1 MRKKHQLLLVL
12 ALFATPLCY
21 AQTETDTTT
30 VSNLEEEIHQE
41 NSSFVLSESQLG
53 QDDDQT
59 VNIIQVGSANNV
71 YTNNIGYQWSPVRF
85 KFRAYDSRYNDVY
98 MNGVMVNNIENG
110 RFNFSTIGGMNDAT
124 RNQDAASPFEDN
136 SFSIANMGGSN
147 NYNFRAS
154 MMPAGHKVTVSG
166 ANRNY
171 TVRGIYSY
179 GTGLTDKGW
188 AFFGT
193 IGYRWA
199 NMQTA
204 AVRGTFY
211 NSLAYFLSVQKVF
224 NDKHSLNL
232 ATWGNPTE
240 RAQQGASTDEAY
252 WLAND
257 RQYNPYWGY
266 QNGKMRSSR
275 VVNNFEPTA
284 LLTWDYKI
292 NDKMKLTT
300 SLIGKYVMYSATRL
314 QYNDSQNPAPDYWK
328 NFPSAQY
335 DVWDVADVETGEDG
349 NKRNWDYAVDA
360 WQSSYDY
367 WTRSEANRQINF
379 DRLYAANRTNN
390 EQGKDAAYFITAR
403 HNDHLNLRLGSTFD
417 YRITP
422 NLKWRV
428 GVQLGTNKGLH
439 YQTIDDM
446 LGSKILHN
454 TNNYAIGTYL
464 PGSDQ
469 TYYNLYDKLFTR
481 DHLVGEGDCFGY
493 DYSITVRDAK
503 AWTSI
508 SWDKGI
514 GHYFASAKIGGTQM
528 WRNGYMNNGICPNY
542 IDENGREVKFSYGRS
557 KTAGFLDGGA
567 KLGATFNLG
576 QGHGITLGAGFE
588 TRAPFASTAFVSPE
602 MNNNF
607 VKNLY
612 NEKITTAELGYR
624 LHNNWLQLNVTG
636 YYSRTF
642 DGTEWQNFY
651 FDDVN
656 SFTYVS
662 LTDVS
667 KSYYGV
673 EVGAKF
679 KITSSFDIT
688 AMGTWSDNQYNHD
701 SKCVYTLS
709 TYGTEGNDICRNKGM
724 RESGTPLSVY
734 SIALN
739 YRIKRWYLSLIG
751 NYYDRIFLSYSPCL
765 RYHEALRSL
774 NPTDENGVPY
784 ITDDPVTGTIIFNDK
799 AIPEQSRGKGGFMLD
814 ASIGR
819 QFNVAHHP
827 MSVNLTLTNILNN
840 RSICTGG
847 YEQSRSNYST
857 NKNGTQGNER
867 IYDFQKSP
875 KKFYAQGFNFMLNVN
890 YRF

>member
-1 MRKKHQLLLVL
+1 MRMRTKHLLLVT
-12 ALFATPLCY
+12 ALFASPLCY
-21 AQTETDTTT
+21 AQTDTTA
-30 VSNLEEEIHQE
+30 VSKLEEEIRQE

-53 QDDDQT
+53 EDDDQT

-71 YTNNIGYQWSPVRF
+71 YTSNIGYQWSPVRF
-85 KFRAYDSRYNDVY
+85 KYRAYDSRYNDVY

-154 MMPAGHKVTVSG
+154 MLPAGHKVTLSG

-171 TVRGIYSY
+171 TLRGMYTY

-193 IGYRWA
+193 VGYRWA

-204 AVRGTFY
+204 AVKGTFY
-211 NSLAYFLSVQKVF
+211 NSLSYFLSLQKVF

-275 VVNNFEPTA
+275 VVNNYEPTA

-300 SLIGKYVMYSATRL
+300 SIIGKYVKYSATRL
-314 QYNDSQNPAPDYWK
+314 QYNDSKNPAPDYWK
-328 NFPSAQY
+328 NFPSSQY
-335 DVWDVADVETGEDG
+335 DVWDIENVQ
-349 NKRNWDYAVDA
+349 NWQYGIDA

-367 WTRSEANRQINF
+367 WTRSDANRQINF
-379 DRLYAANRTNN
+379 DQLYAANRTNN
-390 EQGKDAAYFITAR
+390 ALGKDAAYFITAK
-403 HNDHLNLRLGSTFD
+403 HNDHLNLRLGTTLD
-417 YRITP
+417 YAISK
-422 NLKWRV
+422 NAKWRI
-428 GVQLGTNKGLH
+428 GLQLGTNKGMH

-446 LGSKILHN
+446 LGAKYMHN
-454 TNNYAIGTYL
+454 VNNYAIGTYL
-464 PGSDQ
+464 PGSNQ
-469 TYYNLYDKLFTR
+469 SYYNLYDRLYNGDR
-481 DHLVGEGDCFGY
+481 MIGEGDTFGY
-493 DYSITVRDAK
+493 DYDITVRDAK
-503 AWTSI
+503 AWTSV
-508 SWDKGI
+508 SWDRGI
-514 GHYFASAKIGGTQM
+514 GHYFASAKIGSTQM
-528 WRNGYMNNGICPNY
+528 WRVGHMNNGICPNY
-542 IDENGREVKFSYGRS
+542 ADENGREVKFSYGRS
-557 KTAGFLDGGA
+557 QTAKFLDGGVKA
-567 KLGATFNLG
+567 GATFNLG
-576 QGHGITLGAGFE
+576 KGHGIAVGGGFE
-588 TRAPFASTAFVSPE
+588 TRAPYANTAFVSPE

-612 NEKITTAELGYR
+612 NEKVASAELGYR
-624 LHNNWLQLNVTG
+624 LNNNWLQLNVTG
-636 YYSRTF
+636 YYSHIF

-679 KITSSFDIT
+679 KITSSLDIT
-688 AMGTWSDNQYNHD
+688 AMTTWSDNLYTNNSD
-701 SKCVYTLS
+701 CVYMLS
-709 TYGTEGNDICRNKGM
+709 TKGTESHTTCYNKGM
-724 RESGTPLSVY
+724 RESGTPLSAY
-734 SIALN
+734 SLAVN

-751 NYYDRIFLSYSPCL
+751 NYYDRIYLSYSSCL
-765 RYHEALRSL
+765 RYK
-774 NPTDENGVPY
+774 ENVA
-784 ITDDPVTGTIIFNDK
+784 TQVEDPVTGQMITTYEV
-799 AIPEQSRGKGGFMLD
+799 PEQSPGKGGFMLD
-814 ASIGR
+814 ASIGK
-819 QFNVAHHP
+819 QIFVAHHP
-827 MSVNLTLTNILNN
+827 MSINLTLTNILNN
-840 RSICTGG
+840 TGICTGG

-857 NKNGTQGNER
+857 NKNGTQGNQR
-867 IYDFQKSP
+867 VYDFRNSYKR
-875 KKFYAQGFNFMLNVN
+875 FYAQGFNFMLNIN

>member
-1 MRKKHQLLLVL
+1 MRMRKKHLLLVT
-12 ALFATPLCY
+12 ALFASPFCY
-21 AQTETDTTT
+21 AQTDTTT
-30 VSNLEEEIHQE
+30 VSKLEEEIHQE
-41 NSSFVLSESQLG
+41 SSSFVLSESQLG
-53 QDDDQT
+53 EDDDQT

-71 YTNNIGYQWSPVRF
+71 YTSNIGYQWSPVRF

-110 RFNFSTIGGMNDAT
+110 RFNYSTIGGMNDAT

-136 SFSIANMGGSN
+136 AFSIANLGGSS

-154 MMPAGHKVTVSG
+154 MQPAGHKVTLSG

-171 TVRGIYSY
+171 TLRGMYTY

-204 AVRGTFY
+204 AVKGTFY
-211 NSLAYFLSVQKVF
+211 NSLGYFLSLQKVF

-266 QNGKMRSSR
+266 QNGRMRSSR

-300 SLIGKYVMYSATRL
+300 SLIGKYVKYSATRL

-335 DVWDVADVETGEDG
+335 DVWDIE
-349 NKRNWDYAVDA
+349 NIQNWDYGVIA
-360 WQSSYDY
+360 WQNSYDY
-367 WTRSEANRQINF
+367 WTRSEANRQIDF
-379 DRLYAANRTNN
+379 DRLYAANQTNN
-390 EQGKDAAYFITAR
+390 QQGKDAAYFITAK

-417 YRITP
+417 YSITQ

-428 GVQLGTNKGLH
+428 GLQLGANKGLH
-439 YQTIDDM
+439 YQTVDDM
-446 LGSKILHN
+446 LGAKYLHN
-454 TNNYAIGTYL
+454 VNNYAIGTYL

-469 TYYNLYDKLFTR
+469 SYYDLYDKIYDGKR
-481 DHLVGEGDCFGY
+481 CIGKGDSFGY
-493 DYSITVRDAK
+493 DYSITVRDIK

-508 SWDKGI
+508 SWNRGI

-528 WRNGYMNNGICPNY
+528 WRNGYMNNGICHNY
-542 IDENGREVKFSYGRS
+542 LDENGREVNYSYGRGQ
-557 KTAGFLDGGA
+557 TAKFLDGGA

-576 QGHGITLGAGFE
+576 KGHGITLGAGFE

-612 NEKITTAELGYR
+612 NEKLASAELGYR
-624 LHNNWLQLNVTG
+624 LNNNWLQLNLTG

-667 KSYYGV
+667 KTYYGV
-673 EVGAKF
+673 ELGAKF
-679 KITSSFDIT
+679 KITSSLDIT
-688 AMGTWSDNQYNHD
+688 AMGTWSDNFYNNNSD
-701 SKCVYTLS
+701 CVYMLS
-709 TYGTEGNDICRNKGM
+709 THGTENHTTCYNKDM

-734 SIALN
+734 SLAVN

-751 NYYDRIFLSYSPCL
+751 NYYDRIYLSYSPCL
-765 RYHEALRSL
+765 RYQETLGKA
-774 NPTDENGVPY
+774 E
-784 ITDDPVTGTIIFNDK
+784 DPVTGVETYIV
-799 AIPEQSRGKGGFMLD
+799 PEQSRGKGGFMLD
-814 ASIGR
+814 ASIGK
-819 QFNVAHHP
+819 QIYVAHHP
-827 MSVNLTLTNILNN
+827 MSINLTLTNILNN

-857 NKNGTQGNER
+857 NKNGTKGNER
-867 IYDFQKSP
+867 IYDFSNNP

>member
-1 MRKKHQLLLVL
+1 MRKKHLLLVMT
-12 ALFATPLCY
+12 LFASPFCY
-21 AQTETDTTT
+21 AQTDTTT
-30 VSNLEEEIHQE
+30 VSNMEEEIHQE
-41 NSSFVLSESQLG
+41 SSSFVLSESQLG
-53 QDDDQT
+53 EDDDQT

-71 YTNNIGYQWSPVRF
+71 YTSNIGYQWSPVRF

-136 SFSIANMGGSN
+136 SFSIANLGGSS

-154 MMPAGHKVTVSG
+154 MQPAGHKVTLSG

-171 TVRGIYSY
+171 TLRGLYTY

-204 AVRGTFY
+204 AVKGTFY
-211 NSLAYFLSVQKVF
+211 NSMAYFLSLQKVF

-284 LLTWDYKI
+284 LLTWDFKI

-300 SLIGKYVMYSATRL
+300 SLIGKYVKYSATRL

-328 NFPSAQY
+328 NFPSSQY
-335 DVWDVADVETGEDG
+335 DVWDVE
-349 NKRNWDYAVDA
+349 NIQNWDYSAEA

-379 DRLYAANRTNN
+379 DRLYAANETNN
-390 EQGKDAAYFITAR
+390 QQGKDAAYFITAK

-417 YRITP
+417 YSITQ

-428 GVQLGTNKGLH
+428 GLQLGANKGLH
-439 YQTIDDM
+439 YQTIDDL
-446 LGSKILHN
+446 LGAKYLHN
-454 TNNYAIGTYL
+454 VNNYAIGTYL

-469 TYYNLYDKLFTR
+469 TYYDLYDKIYNGQR
-481 DHLVGEGDCFGY
+481 CIGKGDCFGY
-493 DYSITVRDAK
+493 DYSITVRDIK
-503 AWTSI
+503 AWTSV

-528 WRNGYMNNGICPNY
+528 WRNGHMNNGICHNY
-542 IDENGREVKFSYGRS
+542 LDENGREVNYSYGRGQ
-557 KTAGFLDGGA
+557 KAQFLDGGA

-576 QGHGITLGAGFE
+576 RGHGITLGAGFE

-612 NEKITTAELGYR
+612 NEKIASAELGYR
-624 LHNNWLQLNVTG
+624 LNNNWLQLNLTG
-636 YYSRTF
+636 YYSRTM

-667 KSYYGV
+667 KTYYGV
-673 EVGAKF
+673 ELGAKF
-679 KITSSFDIT
+679 KITSSLDIT
-688 AMGTWSDNQYNHD
+688 AMGTWSDNFYNQNSD
-701 SKCVYTLS
+701 CVYMLS
-709 TYGTEGNDICRNKGM
+709 THGTENTTTCYNKNM

-734 SIALN
+734 SLAVN
-739 YRIKRWYLSLIG
+739 YRINRWYISLIG
-751 NYYDRIFLSYSPCL
+751 NYYDLIYLSYSPCL
-765 RYHEALRSL
+765 RYQETL
-774 NPTDENGVPY
+774 
-784 ITDDPVTGTIIFNDK
+784 DK
-799 AIPEQSRGKGGFMLD
+799 AEDPITGAETYIIPEQSRGKGGFMLD
-814 ASIGR
+814 ASIGK
-819 QFNVAHHP
+819 QIYVAHHP
-827 MSVNLTLTNILNN
+827 MSINLTLTNILNN

-857 NKNGTQGNER
+857 NKNGTKGNER
-867 IYDFQKSP
+867 VYDFSNNP

>member
-1 MRKKHQLLLVL
+1 MRMRKKHLLLAIV
-12 ALFATPLCY
+12 LFATPLCY
-21 AQTETDTTT
+21 AQTETDTTS
-30 VSNLEEEIHQE
+30 VNKIEDEIRQE
-41 NSSFVLSESQLG
+41 SSSFVLSESQLG
-53 QDDDQT
+53 EDDDQT

-98 MNGVMVNNIENG
+98 MNGVLVNNIENG
-110 RFNFSTIGGMNDAT
+110 RFNYSTIGGMNDAT

-136 SFSIANMGGSN
+136 AFSIANLGGCS

-154 MMPAGHKVTVSG
+154 MQPAGHKVTLSG

-171 TVRGIYSY
+171 TLRGMYTY

-193 IGYRWA
+193 VGYRWA

-204 AVRGTFY
+204 AVKGTFY
-211 NSLAYFLSVQKVF
+211 NSLGYFLSLQKVF

-266 QNGKMRSSR
+266 QNGRMRASR

-300 SLIGKYVMYSATRL
+300 SLIGKYVKYSATRL

-335 DVWDVADVETGEDG
+335 DVWDIADVDG
-349 NKRNWDYAVDA
+349 NGGNIQNWEYGIEA
-360 WQSSYDY
+360 WQKSYDY
-367 WTRSEANRQINF
+367 WTRSEANRQIDF

-390 EQGKDAAYFITAR
+390 ALGKDAAYFITAK

-417 YRITP
+417 YSITQ
-422 NLKWRV
+422 NLKWRI
-428 GVQLGTNKGLH
+428 GLQLGTNKGMH
-439 YQTIDDM
+439 FQTIDDM
-446 LGSKILHN
+446 LGAKYLRNI
-454 TNNYAIGTYL
+454 NNYAIGTYL
-464 PGSDQ
+464 PGADQ

-481 DHLVGEGDCFGY
+481 DRQIGVGDCYGY

-503 AWTSI
+503 AWTSF

-528 WRNGYMNNGICPNY
+528 WRNGYMNNGICPNFV
-542 IDENGREVKFSYGRS
+542 DENGREMKYSYGRS
-557 KTAGFLDGGA
+557 QTASFLDGGA

-576 QGHGITLGAGFE
+576 RGHGIALGAGFE

-612 NEKITTAELGYR
+612 NEKIASAEFGYR
-624 LHNNWLQLNVTG
+624 LNNNWLQLNVTG

-656 SFTYVS
+656 SYTYVS

-679 KITSSFDIT
+679 KVTSSFDIT
-688 AMGTWSDNQYNHD
+688 AMGTWSDNQYNNNSD
-701 SKCVYTLS
+701 CVYMLS
-709 TYGTEGNDICRNKGM
+709 NKGTENHTTCYNKGM

-734 SIALN
+734 SLAAN

-751 NYYDRIFLSYSPCL
+751 NYYDRIYLSYSSCL
-765 RYHEALRSL
+765 RYKENVATQVED
-774 NPTDENGVPY
+774 PTTGQMITTYDVP
-784 ITDDPVTGTIIFNDK
+784 D
-799 AIPEQSRGKGGFMLD
+799 QSPGKGGFMLD
-814 ASIGR
+814 ASIGK
-819 QFNVAHHP
+819 QIYVAHHP
-827 MSVNLTLTNILNN
+827 MSINLTLTNILNN
-840 RSICTGG
+840 TGICTGG

-867 IYDFQKSP
+867 IYDFRNSYKR
-875 KKFYAQGFNFMLNVN
+875 FYAQGFNFMLNVN

>member
-1 MRKKHQLLLVL
+1 MRMRKKHLLLAIV
-12 ALFATPLCY
+12 LFATPLCY
-21 AQTETDTTT
+21 AQTETDTTS
-30 VSNLEEEIHQE
+30 VNKIEDEIRQE
-41 NSSFVLSESQLG
+41 GSSFVLSESQLG
-53 QDDDQT
+53 EDDDQT

-98 MNGVMVNNIENG
+98 MNGVLVNNIENG
-110 RFNFSTIGGMNDAT
+110 RFNYSTIGGMNDAT

-136 SFSIANMGGSN
+136 AFSIANLGGCS

-154 MMPAGHKVTVSG
+154 MQPAGHKVTLSG

-171 TVRGIYSY
+171 TLRGMYTY

-193 IGYRWA
+193 VGYRWA

-204 AVRGTFY
+204 AVKGTFY
-211 NSLAYFLSVQKVF
+211 NSLGYFLSLQKVF

-266 QNGKMRSSR
+266 QNGRMRASR

-300 SLIGKYVMYSATRL
+300 SLIGKYVKYSATRL

-335 DVWDVADVETGEDG
+335 DVWDIADVDG
-349 NKRNWDYAVDA
+349 NGGNIQNWEYGIEA
-360 WQSSYDY
+360 WQKSYDY
-367 WTRSEANRQINF
+367 WTRSEANRQIDF
-379 DRLYAANRTNN
+379 DRLYAANQTNN
-390 EQGKDAAYFITAR
+390 ALGKDAAYFITAK

-417 YRITP
+417 YSITQ
-422 NLKWRV
+422 NLKWRI
-428 GVQLGTNKGLH
+428 GLQLGTNKGMH
-439 YQTIDDM
+439 FQTIDDM
-446 LGSKILHN
+446 LGAKYLRNI
-454 TNNYAIGTYL
+454 NNYAIGTYL
-464 PGSDQ
+464 PGADQ

-481 DHLVGEGDCFGY
+481 DHQIGVGDCYGY

-503 AWTSI
+503 AWTSF

-528 WRNGYMNNGICPNY
+528 WRNGYMNNGICPNFV
-542 IDENGREVKFSYGRS
+542 DENGREMKYSYGRS
-557 KTAGFLDGGA
+557 QTASFLDGGV
-567 KLGATFNLG
+567 KFGATFNLRK
-576 QGHGITLGAGFE
+576 GHGITLGAGFE

-612 NEKITTAELGYR
+612 NEKIASAEFGYR
-624 LHNNWLQLNVTG
+624 LNNNWLQLNVTG

-679 KITSSFDIT
+679 KVTSSFDIT
-688 AMGTWSDNQYNHD
+688 AMGTWSDNQYNNNSD
-701 SKCVYTLS
+701 CVYMLS
-709 TYGTEGNDICRNKGM
+709 NKGTENHTTCYNKGM

-734 SIALN
+734 SLAAN

-751 NYYDRIFLSYSPCL
+751 NYYDRIYLSYSSCL
-765 RYHEALRSL
+765 RYKENVATQVED
-774 NPTDENGVPY
+774 PTTGQM
-784 ITDDPVTGTIIFNDK
+784 ITTYDV
-799 AIPEQSRGKGGFMLD
+799 PEQSPGKGGFMLD
-814 ASIGR
+814 ASIGK
-819 QFNVAHHP
+819 QIYVAHHP
-827 MSVNLTLTNILNN
+827 MSINLTLTNILNN
-840 RSICTGG
+840 TGICTGG

-867 IYDFQKSP
+867 IYDFRNSYKR
-875 KKFYAQGFNFMLNVN
+875 FYAQGFNFMLNVN

>member
-1 MRKKHQLLLVL
+1 MRKKHQLLVL

-30 VSNLEEEIHQE
+30 VSNIEEEIHQE
-41 NSSFVLSESQLG
+41 ASSFVLSESQLG
-53 QDDDQT
+53 EDDDQT
-59 VNIIQVGSANNV
+59 VNVIQVGSANNV
-71 YTNNIGYQWSPVRF
+71 YTSNIGYQWSPVRF

-136 SFSIANMGGSN
+136 SFCMANLGGSS

-154 MMPAGHKVTVSG
+154 MQPAGHKVTLSG

-171 TVRGIYSY
+171 TLRGLYTY

-193 IGYRWA
+193 VGYRWA

-204 AVRGTFY
+204 AVKGTFY

-224 NDKHSLNL
+224 NDKHALNL

-252 WLAND
+252 WLANN
-257 RQYNPYWGY
+257 RLYNPYWGY
-266 QNGKMRSSR
+266 QNGKMRASR

-284 LLTWDYKI
+284 LLTWDYLI

-300 SLIGKYVMYSATRL
+300 SLIGKYVKYSATRL

-328 NFPSAQY
+328 NFPSSQY
-335 DVWDVADVETGEDG
+335 DVWDVADVDG
-349 NKRNWDYAVDA
+349 LGGNIQNWEYGLGA
-360 WQSSYDY
+360 WQESYDY
-367 WTRSEANRQINF
+367 WTRSDANRQINF

-390 EQGKDAAYFITAR
+390 AQGKDAAYFITAK
-403 HNDHLNLRLGSTFD
+403 HNDHLNLRLGSTLD
-417 YRITP
+417 YSISR
-422 NLKWRV
+422 NLKWRM
-428 GVQLGTNKGLH
+428 GLQLGTNKGMH

-446 LGSKILHN
+446 LGAKYLSN
-454 TNNYAIGTYL
+454 VNNYAIGTYM
-464 PGSDQ
+464 PGANE
-469 TYYNLYDKLFTR
+469 TYYNLYDKLFAGTR
-481 DHLVGEGDCFGY
+481 QIGEGDCYGY
-493 DYSITVRDAK
+493 DYSIIVRDAK
-503 AWTSI
+503 AWTSL

-514 GHYFASAKIGGTQM
+514 GHYFATAKIGGTQM
-528 WRNGYMNNGICPNY
+528 WRNGYMNNGICPNFL
-542 IDENGREVKFSYGRS
+542 DENGREVNFSYGRS
-557 KTAGFLDGGA
+557 KTAGFLDGGV

-576 QGHGITLGAGFE
+576 KGHGITLGAGFE
-588 TRAPFASTAFVSPE
+588 TRAPLAFTAFVSPE

-612 NEKITTAELGYR
+612 NEKLASAELGYR
-624 LHNNWLQLNVTG
+624 LNNNWLQLNVTG

-662 LTDVS
+662 LTNVS

-688 AMGTWSDNQYNHD
+688 AMGTWSDNFYNNNSD
-701 SKCVYTLS
+701 CVYMLS
-709 TYGTEGNDICRNKGM
+709 THGTENTTVCHNKNM

-734 SIALN
+734 SLALN
-739 YRIKRWYLSLIG
+739 YRINRWYLSLIG
-751 NYYDRIFLSYSPCL
+751 NYYDRIYLSYSPCL
-765 RYHEALRSL
+765 RYE
-774 NPTDENGVPY
+774 ENVKAMAE
-784 ITDDPVTGTIIFNDK
+784 DPVTGNMVSTYNV
-799 AIPEQSRGKGGFMLD
+799 PGQSRGKGGFMLD
-814 ASIGR
+814 ASIGK
-819 QFNVAHHP
+819 QITVAHHP
-827 MSVNLTLTNILNN
+827 MSINLTLTNILNN

-867 IYDFQKSP
+867 IYDFRMNP
-875 KKFYAQGFNFMLNVN
+875 KKFYAQGFNFMLNIN

>member
-1 MRKKHQLLLVL
+1 MRKKHQLLVL
-12 ALFATPLCY
+12 ALLTAPLCY
-21 AQTETDTTT
+21 AQTNTDTIA
-30 VSNLEEEIHQE
+30 VSNVEEEIRQE
-41 NSSFVLSESQLG
+41 SSSFVLSESQLG
-53 QDDDQT
+53 EDDDQT
-59 VNIIQVGSANNV
+59 VNVIQVGSANNV
-71 YTNNIGYQWSPVRF
+71 YTSNIGYQWSPVRF
-85 KFRAYDSRYNDVY
+85 KYRAYDSRYNDVY

-124 RNQDAASPFEDN
+124 RNQDASSPFEDN
-136 SFSIANMGGSN
+136 SFSISNMGGSN

-154 MMPAGHKVTVSG
+154 MQPAGHKVTLSG

-171 TVRGIYSY
+171 TLRGMYTY

-193 IGYRWA
+193 VGYRWA

-204 AVRGTFY
+204 AVKGTFY
-211 NSLAYFLSVQKVF
+211 NSLSYFLSLQKVF

-314 QYNDSQNPAPDYWK
+314 QYNDSRNPAPDYWK
-328 NFPSAQY
+328 NFPSSQY
-335 DVWDVADVETGEDG
+335 DVWDIENVQ
-349 NKRNWDYAVDA
+349 NWDYAMDA

-367 WTRSEANRQINF
+367 WTRSDANRQINF
-379 DRLYAANRTNN
+379 DQLYAANRTNN
-390 EQGKDAAYFITAR
+390 ALGKDAAYFITAK

-417 YRITP
+417 YSITQ
-422 NLKWRV
+422 NTKWRV
-428 GVQLGTNKGLH
+428 GLQLGTNKGMH
-439 YQTIDDM
+439 YQTINDM
-446 LGSKILHN
+446 LGARYLHN
-454 TNNYAIGTYL
+454 VNNYAIGTYL

-469 TYYNLYDKLFTR
+469 SYYNLYDRLYGGNR
-481 DHLVGEGDCFGY
+481 MIGEGDTYGY
-493 DYSITVRDAK
+493 DYDITVRDFK
-503 AWTSI
+503 AWTAL
-508 SWDKGI
+508 SWNRGI
-514 GHYFASAKIGGTQM
+514 GHYFVSAKMGGTQM
-528 WRNGYMNNGICPNY
+528 YRYGHMNNGICPNY
-542 IDENGREVKFSYGRS
+542 ADENGREVRFSYGRS
-557 KTAGFLDGGA
+557 RTAGFLDGGVKA
-567 KLGATFNLG
+567 GATLNLG
-576 QGHGITLGAGFE
+576 KGHGIALGAGFE
-588 TRAPFASTAFVSPE
+588 TRAPYANTAFVSPE

-612 NEKITTAELGYR
+612 NEKVASAELGYR
-624 LHNNWLQLNVTG
+624 LNNNWLQLNVTG
-636 YYSRTF
+636 YFSRTF

-667 KSYYGV
+667 KNFYGV

-679 KITSSFDIT
+679 KINSSLDIT
-688 AMGTWSDNQYNHD
+688 AMTTWSDNLYTNNSD
-701 SKCVYTLS
+701 CVYMLS
-709 TYGTEGNDICRNKGM
+709 TKGTESHTTCYNKGM
-724 RESGTPLSVY
+724 RESGTPLSAY
-734 SIALN
+734 SLAVN

-751 NYYDRIFLSYSPCL
+751 NYYDRIYLSYSSCL
-765 RYHEALRSL
+765 RYK
-774 NPTDENGVPY
+774 ENVA
-784 ITDDPVTGTIIFNDK
+784 TQVEDPVTGQMITTYEV
-799 AIPEQSRGKGGFMLD
+799 PEQSPGKGGFMLD
-814 ASIGR
+814 ASIGK
-819 QFNVAHHP
+819 QIFVAHHP
-827 MSVNLTLTNILNN
+827 MSINLTLTNILNN
-840 RSICTGG
+840 TGICTGG

-857 NKNGTQGNER
+857 NKNGTQGNQR
-867 IYDFQKSP
+867 VYDFRNSYKR
-875 KKFYAQGFNFMLNVN
+875 FYAQGFNFMLNVN

>member
-1 MRKKHQLLLVL
+1 MRTKHLLLVT
-12 ALFATPLCY
+12 ALFASPLCY
-21 AQTETDTTT
+21 AQTDTTA
-30 VSNLEEEIHQE
+30 VSNLEEEMHQE
-41 NSSFVLSESQLG
+41 SSSFVLSESQLG
-53 QDDDQT
+53 EDDDQT
-59 VNIIQVGSANNV
+59 TNIIQVGSANNV
-71 YTNNIGYQWSPVRF
+71 YTSNIGYQWSPVRF
-85 KFRAYDSRYNDVY
+85 KFRAYDSRYNDVF

-136 SFSIANMGGSN
+136 AFSIANLGGSS

-154 MMPAGHKVTVSG
+154 MQPAGHKVTLSG

-171 TVRGIYSY
+171 TLRGMYTY

-199 NMQTA
+199 NMHTA

-211 NSLAYFLSVQKVF
+211 NSLAYFLSLEKVF
-224 NDKHSLNL
+224 NEKHSLSL

-257 RQYNPYWGY
+257 RQYNPYWGF

-284 LLTWDYKI
+284 LLTWDFKI
-292 NDKMKLTT
+292 NDKAKLTT
-300 SLIGKYVMYSATRL
+300 SLIGKYVKYSATRL
-314 QYNDSQNPAPDYWK
+314 QYNDSKNPAPDYWK
-328 NFPSAQY
+328 NFPSSQY
-335 DVWDVADVETGEDG
+335 DVWDIENVQ
-349 NKRNWDYAVDA
+349 NWDYAAEA
-360 WQSSYDY
+360 WQNSYDY
-367 WTRSEANRQINF
+367 WTASEANRQINF
-379 DRLYAANRTNN
+379 DQLYAANRTNN
-390 EQGKDAAYFITAR
+390 ILGKDAAYFITAK

-417 YRITP
+417 YKVSKNT
-422 NLKWRV
+422 KWRI
-428 GVQLGTNKGLH
+428 GLQLGTNKGMH

-446 LGSKILHN
+446 LGAKYMHN
-454 TNNYAIGTYL
+454 VNNYAIGTYL
-464 PGSDQ
+464 PGSRQ
-469 TYYNLYDKLFTR
+469 TYYNLYDQLYNGDR
-481 DHLVGEGDCFGY
+481 MIGEGDTYGY
-493 DYSITVRDAK
+493 DYNIIVRDAK
-503 AWTSI
+503 AWTSL

-514 GHYFASAKIGGTQM
+514 GHYFAAAKVGGTQM
-528 WRNGYMNNGICPNY
+528 WRNGNMNNGICPNY
-542 IDENGREVKFSYGRS
+542 ADENGREVRFSYGKSEKAR
-557 KTAGFLDGGA
+557 FLDGGV
-567 KLGATFNLG
+567 KMGATFNLKR
-576 QGHGITLGAGFE
+576 GHGITLGAGFD
-588 TRAPFASTAFVSPE
+588 TRAPLASTAFVSPE

-612 NEKITTAELGYR
+612 NEKIASAELGYR
-624 LHNNWLQLNVTG
+624 LNNNWLQLNLTG

-673 EVGAKF
+673 ELGAKF
-679 KITSSFDIT
+679 KINSSFDIV
-688 AMGTWSDNQYNHD
+688 AMTTWSDNKYNNNSD
-701 SKCVYTLS
+701 CVYMLS
-709 TYGTEGNDICRNKGM
+709 TKGTENSTVCYNKGM
-724 RESGTPLSVY
+724 RESGTPLSAY
-734 SIALN
+734 SLALN
-739 YRIKRWYLSLIG
+739 YRINRWYLSLIG
-751 NYYDRIFLSYSPCL
+751 NYYDRIYLSYSSCL
-765 RYHEALRSL
+765 RYK
-774 NPTDENGVPY
+774 ENVGV
-784 ITDDPVTGTIIFNDK
+784 TAEDPVTGNMVTTYEVPD
-799 AIPEQSRGKGGFMLD
+799 QCRGNGGFMLD
-814 ASIGR
+814 ASIGK
-819 QFNVAHHP
+819 QIYVAHHP
-827 MSVNLTLTNILNN
+827 MSINLTLTNILNN
-840 RSICTGG
+840 TGICTGG

-867 IYDFQKSP
+867 IYDFRNSY

>member
-1 MRKKHQLLLVL
+1 MRKKHQLLVL
-12 ALFATPLCY
+12 ALLTAPLCY
-21 AQTETDTTT
+21 AQTKTDTIA
-30 VSNLEEEIHQE
+30 VSNVEEEIRQE
-41 NSSFVLSESQLG
+41 SSSFVLSESQLG
-53 QDDDQT
+53 EDDDQT
-59 VNIIQVGSANNV
+59 VNVIQVGSANNV
-71 YTNNIGYQWSPVRF
+71 YTSNIGYQWSPVRF
-85 KFRAYDSRYNDVY
+85 KYRAYDSRYNDVY

-124 RNQDAASPFEDN
+124 RNQDASSPFEDN
-136 SFSIANMGGSN
+136 SFSISNMGGSN

-154 MMPAGHKVTVSG
+154 MQPAGHKVTLSG

-171 TVRGIYSY
+171 TLRGMYTY

-193 IGYRWA
+193 VGYRWA

-204 AVRGTFY
+204 AVKGTFY
-211 NSLAYFLSVQKVF
+211 NSLSYFLSLQKVF

-314 QYNDSQNPAPDYWK
+314 QYNDSRNPAPDYWK
-328 NFPSAQY
+328 NFPSSQY
-335 DVWDVADVETGEDG
+335 DVWDIENVQ
-349 NKRNWDYAVDA
+349 NWDYAMDA

-367 WTRSEANRQINF
+367 WTRSDANRQINF
-379 DRLYAANRTNN
+379 DQLYAANRTNN
-390 EQGKDAAYFITAR
+390 ALGKDAAYFITAK

-417 YRITP
+417 YSITQ
-422 NLKWRV
+422 NTKWRV
-428 GVQLGTNKGLH
+428 GLQLGTNKGMH
-439 YQTIDDM
+439 YQTINDM
-446 LGSKILHN
+446 LGARYLHN
-454 TNNYAIGTYL
+454 VNNYAIGTYL

-469 TYYNLYDKLFTR
+469 SYYNLYDRLYGGNR
-481 DHLVGEGDCFGY
+481 MIGEGDTYGY
-493 DYSITVRDAK
+493 DYDITVRDFK
-503 AWTSI
+503 AWTAL
-508 SWDKGI
+508 SWNRGI
-514 GHYFASAKIGGTQM
+514 GHYFVSAKMGGTQM
-528 WRNGYMNNGICPNY
+528 YRYGHMNNGICPNY
-542 IDENGREVKFSYGRS
+542 ADENGREVKFSYGRS
-557 KTAGFLDGGA
+557 RTAGFLDGGVKA
-567 KLGATFNLG
+567 GATLNLG
-576 QGHGITLGAGFE
+576 KGHGIALGAGFE
-588 TRAPFASTAFVSPE
+588 TRAPYANTAFVSPE

-612 NEKITTAELGYR
+612 NEKVASAELGYR
-624 LHNNWLQLNVTG
+624 LNNNWLQLNVTG
-636 YYSRTF
+636 YFSRTF

-667 KSYYGV
+667 KNFYGV

-679 KITSSFDIT
+679 KINSSLDIT
-688 AMGTWSDNQYNHD
+688 AMTTWSDNLYTNNSD
-701 SKCVYTLS
+701 CVYMLS
-709 TYGTEGNDICRNKGM
+709 TKGTESHTTCYNKGM
-724 RESGTPLSVY
+724 RESGTPLSAY
-734 SIALN
+734 SLAVN

-751 NYYDRIFLSYSPCL
+751 NYYDRIYLSYSSCL
-765 RYHEALRSL
+765 RYK
-774 NPTDENGVPY
+774 ENVA
-784 ITDDPVTGTIIFNDK
+784 TQVEDPVTGQMITTYEV
-799 AIPEQSRGKGGFMLD
+799 PEQSPGKGGFMLD
-814 ASIGR
+814 ASIGK
-819 QFNVAHHP
+819 QIFVAHHP
-827 MSVNLTLTNILNN
+827 MSINLTLTNILNN
-840 RSICTGG
+840 TGICTGG

-857 NKNGTQGNER
+857 NKNGTQGNQR
-867 IYDFQKSP
+867 VYDFRNSYKR
-875 KKFYAQGFNFMLNVN
+875 FYAQGFNFMLNIN

>member
-1 MRKKHQLLLVL
+1 MRKKHQLLVL
-12 ALFATPLCY
+12 ALFAAPFCF
-21 AQTETDTTT
+21 AQTKTDTIS
-30 VSNLEEEIHQE
+30 VSNLEDEIHE
-41 NSSFVLSESQLG
+41 EGSSFVLSESQLG
-53 QDDDQT
+53 EDDDQT

-85 KFRAYDSRYNDVY
+85 KFRSYDSRYNDMY

-124 RNQDAASPFEDN
+124 RNQDISSPFEDN
-136 SFSIANMGGSN
+136 SFSVPNLGGSG

-154 MMPAGHKVTVSG
+154 MMPAGHKVTLSG

-171 TVRGIYSY
+171 TIRAMYTF

-204 AVRGTFY
+204 AVKGTFY
-211 NSLAYFLSVQKVF
+211 NSLGYFLSLQKVI
-224 NDKHSLNL
+224 NDKHSFNI

-275 VVNNFEPTA
+275 VVNNFEPTL

-300 SLIGKYVMYSATRL
+300 SLVGKYVKYSATRL

-328 NFPSAQY
+328 NFPSSQY
-335 DVWDVADVETGEDG
+335 DVWDVADVDG
-349 NKRNWDYAVDA
+349 NGGNIQNWEYGVGA
-360 WQSSYDY
+360 WQDSYDY

-379 DRLYAANRTNN
+379 DRLYAANHTNN
-390 EQGKDAAYFITAR
+390 ALGKDAAYFISAK

-417 YRITP
+417 YTITQ
-422 NLKWRV
+422 NIKWRT
-428 GVQLGTNKGLH
+428 GIQLGTNKGMH
-439 YQTIDDM
+439 YQTIEDM
-446 LGSKILHN
+446 LGAKYMTN
-454 TNNYAIGTYL
+454 VNNYAIGAYM
-464 PGSDQ
+464 PGANE
-469 TYYNLYDKLFTR
+469 TYYNLYDKLFTSP
-481 DHLVGEGDCFGY
+481 HQIGEGDRYGY
-493 DYSITVRDAK
+493 DYNIFVRDAK
-503 AWTSI
+503 AWTSFTF
-508 SWDKGI
+508 DKGI
-514 GHYFASAKIGGTQM
+514 THYFISAKIGGTQM
-528 WRNGYMNNGICPNY
+528 WRDGKMNNGICPNFV
-542 IDENGREVKFSYGRS
+542 DENGREVKFSYGES
-557 KTAGFLDGGA
+557 KKAGFLDGGT
-567 KLGATFNLG
+567 KMGATFNLG
-576 QGHGITLGAGFE
+576 KGHGIALGLGFE

-607 VKNLY
+607 VKNLR
-612 NEKITTAELGYR
+612 NEKITSAEVGYR
-624 LHNNWLQLNVTG
+624 LNNNWLQLNVTG
-636 YYSRTF
+636 YYTHTYH
-642 DGTEWQNFY
+642 GTEWQNFY

-667 KSYYGV
+667 RDYYGV
-673 EVGAKF
+673 EWGAKF
-679 KITSSFDIT
+679 KITSSLDIT
-688 AMGTWSDNQYNHD
+688 AMGTWSDNKYNDD

-709 TYGTEGNDICRNKGM
+709 TYGTENQDICRNKGM
-724 RESGTPLSVY
+724 RESGTPLSAY
-734 SIALN
+734 SLAIN

-751 NYYDRIFLSYSPCL
+751 NYYDRIYLSYSPCL
-765 RYHEALRSL
+765 RYHETLKTF
-774 NPTDENGVPY
+774 NPVDASGTPY
-784 ITDDPVTGTIIFNDK
+784 VTEDLVTGAQTINDK
-799 AIPEQSRGKGGFMLD
+799 AVPAQARGNGGFMLD

-819 QFNVAHHP
+819 QFFVAHHP
-827 MSVNLTLTNILNN
+827 LSINLTLTNILNN
-840 RSICTGG
+840 RKICTGG

-867 IYDFQKSP
+867 IYDFSKNP
-875 KKFYAQGFNFMLNVN
+875 KKFYAQGFNFMLNIN

>member
-1 MRKKHQLLLVL
+1 MRKKHQLLVL

-21 AQTETDTTT
+21 AQTDTTF
-30 VSNLEEEIHQE
+30 VSEIEEEIVDG
-41 NSSFVLSESQLG
+41 SSFTLSESQLG
-53 QDDDQT
+53 EDDDQT

-71 YTNNIGYQWSPVRF
+71 YTSNIGYQWSPVRF

-98 MNGVMVNNIENG
+98 MNGVMVNNVENG

-136 SFSIANMGGSN
+136 SFSISNLGGSN

-154 MMPAGHKVTVSG
+154 IQPAGHKATISG

-171 TVRGIYSY
+171 TLRALYTY

-193 IGYRWA
+193 VGYRWA
-199 NMQTA
+199 NMNTA
-204 AVRGTFY
+204 AVSGTFY
-211 NSLAYFLSVQKVF
+211 NSFAYFLSVQKVF

-266 QNGKMRSSR
+266 QNGKKRSSR

-284 LLTWDYKI
+284 LLTWDFKI
-292 NDKMKLTT
+292 NDKMNLTT
-300 SLIGKYVMYSATRL
+300 SLIGKYVKYSATRL
-314 QYNDSQNPAPDYWK
+314 QYNDSRNPAPDYWK
-328 NFPSAQY
+328 NFPSSQY
-335 DVWDVADVETGEDG
+335 DVWDIENVQNWEYGMNAWETS
-349 NKRNWDYAVDA
+349 R
-360 WQSSYDY
+360 DY
-367 WTRSEANRQINF
+367 WTRSDANRQIDF
-379 DRLYAANRTNN
+379 DRLYAANQTNN
-390 EQGKDAAYFITAR
+390 EIGKDAAYFITAK
-403 HNDHLNLRLGSTFD
+403 HNDHMQLRLGSTFD
-417 YRITP
+417 YKISQ
-422 NLKWRV
+422 NAKWRV
-428 GVQLGTNKGLH
+428 GLQLGTNKGIH
-439 YQTIDDM
+439 YQSVEDM
-446 LGSKILHN
+446 LGAKYLRN
-454 TNNYAIGTYL
+454 VNNYAIGTYL

-469 TYYNLYDKLFTR
+469 SYYNLYDKYLNR
-481 DHLVGEGDCFGY
+481 ERQIGEGDTYGY
-493 DYSITVRDAK
+493 DYNIFVRDVK

-508 SWDKGI
+508 SYDKGI
-514 GHYFASAKIGGTQM
+514 AHYFASAKIGGTQM
-528 WRNGYMNNGICPNY
+528 WRDGKMNNGICPNFV
-542 IDENGREVKFSYGRS
+542 DDNGREVKFSYGES
-557 KTAGFLDGGA
+557 KKAGFLDGGT

-576 QGHGITLGAGFE
+576 KGHGVTLGAGFE
-588 TRAPFASTAFVSPE
+588 ARAPYAYTAFVSPE

-607 VKNLY
+607 VKNLK
-612 NEKITTAELGYR
+612 NEKIASAEVGYR
-624 LHNNWLQLNVTG
+624 LNNNWLQLNLTG

-673 EVGAKF
+673 ELGAKF
-679 KITSSFDIT
+679 KITSSFDVVAI
-688 AMGTWSDNQYNHD
+688 GTWSDNQYNNNSD
-701 SKCVYTLS
+701 CIYMLS
-709 TYGTEGNDICRNKGM
+709 THGTENTTICHNKNM

-734 SIALN
+734 SLALN

-751 NYYDRIFLSYSPCL
+751 NYYDRIYLSYSPCL
-765 RYHEALRSL
+765 RYE
-774 NPTDENGVPY
+774 ENVK
-784 ITDDPVTGTIIFNDK
+784 TTAEDPVTGNMATKYD
-799 AIPEQSRGKGGFMLD
+799 IPEQSKGKGGFMLD
-814 ASIGR
+814 ASIGK
-819 QFNVAHHP
+819 QIYVAHHP
-827 MSVNLTLTNILNN
+827 MSINLTLTNILNN

-867 IYDFQKSP
+867 IYDFRNSP
-875 KKFYAQGFNFMLNVN
+875 KKFYAQGINFMLNIN

>member
-1 MRKKHQLLLVL
+1 MRKKHQLLLVM
-12 ALFATPLCY
+12 ALSAAPFCY
-21 AQTETDTTT
+21 AQTGTDTTK
-30 VSNLEEEIHQE
+30 VSNLEEEIQQE
-41 NSSFVLSESQLG
+41 SSSFVLSESQLG

-71 YTNNIGYQWSPVRF
+71 YTNNIGYLWSPVRF

-136 SFSIANMGGSN
+136 SFSIANLGGSN

-154 MMPAGHKVTVSG
+154 MMPAGHKVTLSG

-171 TVRGIYSY
+171 TLRGMYSY
-179 GTGLTDKGW
+179 GTGLNDKGW

-193 IGYRWA
+193 VGYRWA

-204 AVRGTFY
+204 AVKGTFY
-211 NSLAYFLSVQKVF
+211 NSLGYFMSVQKVF

-266 QNGKMRSSR
+266 QNGRMRSSR

-284 LLTWDYKI
+284 LLTWDFKI
-292 NDKMKLTT
+292 NDKLKLTT
-300 SLIGKYVMYSATRL
+300 SLIGKYVKYSATRL

-328 NFPSAQY
+328 NLPSSQY
-335 DVWDVADVETGEDG
+335 DVWDVADIETGSEG
-349 NKRNWDYAVDA
+349 NRRNWDYGVDA
-360 WQSSYDY
+360 WQSYYDY
-367 WTRSEANRQINF
+367 WTSSEANRQIDF
-379 DRLYAANRTNN
+379 DRLYAANRNN
-390 EQGKDAAYFITAR
+390 NLQGKDAAYFITAR
-403 HNDHLNLRLGSTFD
+403 HNDHLNLRLGSTLD
-417 YRITP
+417 YSITP
-422 NLKWRV
+422 NTKWRI
-428 GVQLGTNKGLH
+428 GLQLGTNKGMH
-439 YQTIDDM
+439 YQTIEDM
-446 LGSKILHN
+446 MGAKYMHN
-454 TNNYAIGTYL
+454 INNYAIGTYL

-469 TYYNLYDKLFTR
+469 SYYHLYDKLFTR
-481 DHLVGEGDCFGY
+481 DHLIGEGDCYGY
-493 DYSITVRDAK
+493 DYDIIVRDAK

-514 GHYFASAKIGGTQM
+514 GHYFASAKIGSTQM
-528 WRNGYMNNGICPNY
+528 WRNGHMNNGICPNY

-557 KTAGFLDGGA
+557 QTARFLDGGA
-567 KLGATFNLG
+567 KLGATLNLG
-576 QGHGITLGAGFE
+576 RGHGITLGGGFE
-588 TRAPFASTAFVSPE
+588 TRAPLASTAFVSPE

-612 NEKITTAELGYR
+612 NEKVASAELGYR
-624 LHNNWLQLNVTG
+624 LNNSWLQLNVTG
-636 YYSRTF
+636 YYSHTF

-662 LTDVS
+662 LTDVC
-667 KSYYGV
+667 KNYYGV

-679 KITSSFDIT
+679 KINSSFDIT
-688 AMGTWSDNQYNHD
+688 AMGTWSDNQYSND
-701 SKCVYTLS
+701 SKCVYTVS
-709 TYGTEGNDICRNKGM
+709 TYGTEGQDICRNKGM
-724 RESGTPLSVY
+724 REGGTPLSVY
-734 SIALN
+734 SLALN
-739 YRIKRWYLSLIG
+739 YRINRWYLSLIG
-751 NYYDRIFLSYSPCL
+751 NYYDRIYLSYSPCL
-765 RYHEALRSL
+765 RYDKTLRNL
-774 NPTDENGVPY
+774 DGYVVE
-784 ITDDPVTGTIIFNDK
+784 DPVTGQTTYN
-799 AIPEQSRGKGGFMLD
+799 IPEQSRGNGGFMLD
-814 ASIGR
+814 ASIGK
-819 QFNVAHHP
+819 QIYIAHHP
-827 MSVNLTLTNILNN
+827 MSINLTLTNILNN
-840 RSICTGG
+840 RGICTGG

-857 NKNGTQGNER
+857 KRTSSTGDNGNLGEKGNER
-867 IYDFQKSP
+867 IYDFRQNP
-875 KKFYAQGFNFMLNVN
+875 KKYYAQGFNFMLNIN

>member
-1 MRKKHQLLLVL
+1 MRKKHQLLVL
-12 ALFATPLCY
+12 ALLTAPLCY
-21 AQTETDTTT
+21 AQTNTDTIA
-30 VSNLEEEIHQE
+30 VSNVEEEIRQE
-41 NSSFVLSESQLG
+41 SSSFVLSESQLG
-53 QDDDQT
+53 EDDDQT
-59 VNIIQVGSANNV
+59 VNVIQVGSANNV
-71 YTNNIGYQWSPVRF
+71 YTSNIGYQWSPVRF
-85 KFRAYDSRYNDVY
+85 KYRAYDSRYNDVY

-124 RNQDAASPFEDN
+124 RNQDASSPFEDN
-136 SFSIANMGGSN
+136 SFSISNMGGSN

-154 MMPAGHKVTVSG
+154 MQPAGHKVTLSG

-171 TVRGIYSY
+171 TLRGMYTY

-193 IGYRWA
+193 VGYRWA

-204 AVRGTFY
+204 AVKGTFY
-211 NSLAYFLSVQKVF
+211 NSLSYFLSLQKVF

-314 QYNDSQNPAPDYWK
+314 QYNDSRNPAPDYWK
-328 NFPSAQY
+328 NFPSSQY
-335 DVWDVADVETGEDG
+335 DVWDIENVQ
-349 NKRNWDYAVDA
+349 NWDYAMDA

-367 WTRSEANRQINF
+367 WTRSDANRQINF
-379 DRLYAANRTNN
+379 DQLYAANRTNN
-390 EQGKDAAYFITAR
+390 ALGKDAAYFITAK

-417 YRITP
+417 YSITQ
-422 NLKWRV
+422 NTKWRV
-428 GVQLGTNKGLH
+428 GLQLGTNKGMH
-439 YQTIDDM
+439 YQTINDM
-446 LGSKILHN
+446 LGARYLHN
-454 TNNYAIGTYL
+454 VNNYAIGTYL

-469 TYYNLYDKLFTR
+469 SYYNLYDRLYGGNR
-481 DHLVGEGDCFGY
+481 MIGEGDTYGY
-493 DYSITVRDAK
+493 DYDITVRDFK
-503 AWTSI
+503 AWTAL
-508 SWDKGI
+508 SWNRGI
-514 GHYFASAKIGGTQM
+514 GHYFVSAKMGGTQM
-528 WRNGYMNNGICPNY
+528 YRYGHMNNGICPNY
-542 IDENGREVKFSYGRS
+542 ADENGREVKFSYGRS
-557 KTAGFLDGGA
+557 RTAGFLDGGVKA
-567 KLGATFNLG
+567 GATLNLG
-576 QGHGITLGAGFE
+576 KGHGIALGAGFE
-588 TRAPFASTAFVSPE
+588 TRAPYANTAFVSPE

-612 NEKITTAELGYR
+612 NEKVASAELGYR
-624 LHNNWLQLNVTG
+624 LNNNWLQLNVTG
-636 YYSRTF
+636 YFSRTF

-667 KSYYGV
+667 KNFYGV

-679 KITSSFDIT
+679 KINSSLDIT
-688 AMGTWSDNQYNHD
+688 AMTTWSDNLYTND
-701 SKCVYTLS
+701 SRCVYMLS
-709 TYGTEGNDICRNKGM
+709 THGTENNTICHNDGM
-724 RESGTPLSVY
+724 SESGTPLSAY
-734 SIALN
+734 SLAVN
-739 YRIKRWYLSLIG
+739 YRINRWYLSLIG
-751 NYYDRIFLSYSPCL
+751 NYYDRIYLSYSPCL
-765 RYHEALRSL
+765 RY
-774 NPTDENGVPY
+774 DENVRSVVE
-784 ITDDPVTGTIIFNDK
+784 DPVTGNMITAYNV
-799 AIPEQSRGKGGFMLD
+799 PEQSRGKGGFMLD
-814 ASIGR
+814 ASIGK
-819 QFNVAHHP
+819 QIYVAHHP
-827 MSVNLTLTNILNN
+827 MSINLTLTNILNN

-867 IYDFQKSP
+867 IYDFRNNP

>member
-1 MRKKHQLLLVL
+1 MRTKHLLLVT
-12 ALFATPLCY
+12 ALFASPLCY
-21 AQTETDTTT
+21 AQTDTTA
-30 VSNLEEEIHQE
+30 VSKLEEEIRQE

-53 QDDDQT
+53 EDDDQT
-59 VNIIQVGSANNV
+59 TNIIQVGSANNV
-71 YTNNIGYQWSPVRF
+71 YTSNIGYLWSPARF
-85 KFRAYDSRYNDVY
+85 KFRAYDSRYNDVF

-136 SFSIANMGGSN
+136 SFSISNLGGSS

-154 MMPAGHKVTVSG
+154 MLPAGHKVTLSG

-171 TVRGIYSY
+171 TLRGMYTY

-193 IGYRWA
+193 VGYRWA

-211 NSLAYFLSVQKVF
+211 NSLSYFLSLQKVF

-266 QNGKMRSSR
+266 QNGRMRSSR

-284 LLTWDYKI
+284 LLTWDFKI

-300 SLIGKYVMYSATRL
+300 SLIGKYVIYSATRL

-328 NFPSAQY
+328 NFPSSQY
-335 DVWDVADVETGEDG
+335 DVWDIADVDG
-349 NKRNWDYAVDA
+349 MGGNSRNWEYGVQA
-360 WQSSYDY
+360 WQATYDY
-367 WTRSEANRQINF
+367 WTASEANRQINF
-379 DRLYAANRTNN
+379 DRLYAANRNN
-390 EQGKDAAYFITAR
+390 NLQGKDAAYFITAR
-403 HNDHLNLRLGSTFD
+403 HNDHLNVRLGTTLD
-417 YRITP
+417 YAISK
-422 NLKWRV
+422 NAKWRI
-428 GVQLGTNKGLH
+428 GLQLGTNKGMH

-446 LGSKILHN
+446 LGAKYMHN
-454 TNNYAIGTYL
+454 VNNYAIGTYL
-464 PGSDQ
+464 PGSNQ
-469 TYYNLYDKLFTR
+469 SYYNLYDRLYNGDR
-481 DHLVGEGDCFGY
+481 MIGEGDTFGY
-493 DYSITVRDAK
+493 DYDITVRDAK
-503 AWTSI
+503 AWTSV
-508 SWDKGI
+508 SWDRGI
-514 GHYFASAKIGGTQM
+514 GHYFASAKIGSTQM
-528 WRNGYMNNGICPNY
+528 WRVGHMNNGICPNY
-542 IDENGREVKFSYGRS
+542 ADENGREVKFSYGRS
-557 KTAGFLDGGA
+557 QTAKFLDGGVKA
-567 KLGATFNLG
+567 GATFNLG
-576 QGHGITLGAGFE
+576 KGHGIAVGGGFE
-588 TRAPFASTAFVSPE
+588 TRAPYANTAFVSPE

-612 NEKITTAELGYR
+612 NEKVASAELGYR
-624 LHNNWLQLNVTG
+624 LNNNWLQLNVTG
-636 YYSRTF
+636 YYSHIF

-679 KITSSFDIT
+679 KITSSLDIT
-688 AMGTWSDNQYNHD
+688 AMTTWSDNLYTNNSD
-701 SKCVYTLS
+701 CVYMLS
-709 TYGTEGNDICRNKGM
+709 TKGTESHTTCYNKGM
-724 RESGTPLSVY
+724 RESGTPLSAY
-734 SIALN
+734 SLAVN

-751 NYYDRIFLSYSPCL
+751 NYYDRIYLSYSSCL
-765 RYHEALRSL
+765 RYK
-774 NPTDENGVPY
+774 ENVA
-784 ITDDPVTGTIIFNDK
+784 TQVEDPVTGQMITTYEV
-799 AIPEQSRGKGGFMLD
+799 PEQSPGKGGFMLD
-814 ASIGR
+814 ASIGK
-819 QFNVAHHP
+819 QIFVAHHP
-827 MSVNLTLTNILNN
+827 MSINLTLTNILNN
-840 RSICTGG
+840 TGICTGG

-857 NKNGTQGNER
+857 NKNGTQGNQR
-867 IYDFQKSP
+867 VYDFRNSYKR
-875 KKFYAQGFNFMLNVN
+875 FYAQGFNFMLNIN